1 MIYTELTIKA
11 MKIAYNAHHG
21 QVDKANTPYI
31 FHPFHLAEQMEDEIS
46 TVVALLHDVVEDTT
60 ITFED
65 LEKEFPQEVIVPLRY
80 LTHDKEVDYLDYVT
94 KINENPIAKK
104 VKLADIAHNA
114 DHTRFVGMNMPQY
127 RLDYW
132 NKKYKKAKEILTE
145 KNS

>member
-65 LEKEFPQEVIVPLRY
+65 LEKEFPQEIIVPLRY

>member
-21 QVDKANTPYI
+21 QVDKANTPI
-31 FHPFHLAEQMEDEIS
+31 FFHPFHLAEQMEDEIS